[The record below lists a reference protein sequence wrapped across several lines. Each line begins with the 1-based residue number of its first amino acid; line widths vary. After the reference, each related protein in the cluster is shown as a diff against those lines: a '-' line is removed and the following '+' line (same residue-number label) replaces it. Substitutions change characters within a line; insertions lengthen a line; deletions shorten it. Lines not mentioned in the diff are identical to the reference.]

1 MKAWERQLARVVGRL
16 DSVVVSPLAAR
27 IDEFI
32 EALLIVAIASWESEA
47 FRRFNDHEVNCAV
60 RVLDHCLRIQKQSRE
75 FQVLTLVAEWHQ
87 FLPAMLRGEESAS
100 NAARPDLRV
109 VLGSSAR
116 LVESKR
122 LALRDGLPAAY
133 VIEGMNRFLS
143 GRYVIDGSRAVMIGY
158 LVEEDAG
165 VVVPAINTVIDGQ
178 PKMSSADHLRHDRD
192 VTERY
197 HLYRSHHHHM
207 ESTLAVEIAHH
218 LAHIGP

>member
-1 MKAWERQLARVVGRL
+1 
-16 DSVVVSPLAAR
+16 VSPLAAR

-60 RVLDHCLRIQKQSRE
+60 RVLDHCLRM
-75 FQVLTLVAEWHQ
+75 THVAEWHQ